1 MRNILFLFGV
11 FYALSAIGAEQGAL
25 TRAAKKSMLT
35 AQTFPATFADLSFV
49 KRLEVLAEGYE
60 PWESEYDD
68 NGRCITNCAY
78 YGITIDEEYA
88 DLKQHTQNVVQEL
101 QNDGYLTTTTTA
113 PETQQTQYAPTT
125 SGAPSTQ
132 QTQYAPTTSGT
143 PSTTGGVIPLRK
155 QGTESAQI
163 PLMEPVRGKPRI
175 SSPFG
180 PRIHPISKKR
190 ALHKGIDLAVPTGTQ
205 IYAPA
210 DGTVVNIWYDKTC
223 GNGLKI
229 AHGMGYE
236 TVYCHLQSV
245 NVTNGAKVQKNS
257 VVALSGNTGGSTGP
271 HLHYAIK
278 KDGKFINPSDL
289 IGR

>member
-1 MRNILFLFGV
+1 MRNILFLIGV

-35 AQTFPATFADLSFV
+35 AQTFPATFADVSFE

-88 DLKQHTQNVVQEL
+88 DLNQHTQNVVQQL
-101 QNDGYLTTTTTA
+101 RNDGYLTTTTTA

-125 SGAPSTQ
+125 PV
-132 QTQYAPTTSGT
+132 T
-143 PSTTGGVIPLRK
+143 PSTTDSGTSVTT
-155 QGTESAQI
+155 QGLESAQI

-210 DGTVVNIWYDKTC
+210 DGTVVNIWYDKSC

-257 VVALSGNTGGSTGP
+257 VIALSGNTGGSTGP

>member
-35 AQTFPATFADLSFV
+35 AQTFPTTFADVSFA
-49 KRLEVLAEGYE
+49 KKIEVLAEGYE

-88 DLKQHTQNVVQEL
+88 DLNQHTQNVVQQL

-125 SGAPSTQ
+125 SGASST
-132 QTQYAPTTSGT
+132 TDSGT
-143 PSTTGGVIPLRK
+143 SVTT
-155 QGTESAQI
+155 QGLESAQI

-210 DGTVVNIWYDKTC
+210 DGTVVNIWYDKSC

>member
-35 AQTFPATFADLSFV
+35 AQTFPATFADVSFA

-88 DLKQHTQNVVQEL
+88 DLNQHTQNVVQQL

-125 SGAPSTQ
+125 SGAL
-132 QTQYAPTTSGT
+132 TTPVT
-143 PSTTGGVIPLRK
+143 PSKTGGVIPLIK
-155 QGTESAQI
+155 QGIESAQI

-210 DGTVVNIWYDKTC
+210 DGTVVNIWYDKSC

>member
-35 AQTFPATFADLSFV
+35 AQTFPKTFADVSFA

-113 PETQQTQYAPTT
+113 PSTQQTQHAPTT
-125 SGAPSTQ
+125 SGAP
-132 QTQYAPTTSGT
+132 TTPVT
-143 PSTTGGVIPLRK
+143 PSTTDSGTSVTT
-155 QGTESAQI
+155 QGLESSQI

-210 DGTVVNIWYDKTC
+210 DGTVVNIWYDKSC

>member
-35 AQTFPATFADLSFV
+35 AQTFPATFADVSFT

-88 DLKQHTQNVVQEL
+88 DLNQHTQNVVQQL

-125 SGAPSTQ
+125 SGAST
-132 QTQYAPTTSGT
+132 TPVT
-143 PSTTGGVIPLRK
+143 PSTTGGVMPLIK
-155 QGTESAQI
+155 QGIESAQI

-175 SSPFG
+175 SSHFG

-210 DGTVVNIWYDKTC
+210 DDTVVNIWYDKSC

-257 VVALSGNTGGSTGP
+257 VIALSGNTGGSTGP

-289 IGR
+289 IRR

>member
-35 AQTFPATFADLSFV
+35 AQTFPTTFADVSFA
-49 KRLEVLAEGYE
+49 KKIEVLAEGYE

-88 DLKQHTQNVVQEL
+88 DLNQHTQNVVQQL

-125 SGAPSTQ
+125 SGAP
-132 QTQYAPTTSGT
+132 TTPVT
-143 PSTTGGVIPLRK
+143 PSTTGGVMPLIK
-155 QGTESAQI
+155 QGIESAQI

-210 DGTVVNIWYDKTC
+210 DGTVVNIWYDKSC

-245 NVTNGAKVQKNS
+245 NVSNGATVKKNS
-257 VVALSGNTGGSTGP
+257 VIALSGNTGGSTGP

-289 IGR
+289 IRR

>member
-35 AQTFPATFADLSFV
+35 AQTFPTTFADVSFA
-49 KRLEVLAEGYE
+49 KKIEVLAEGYE

-125 SGAPSTQ
+125 SGASST
-132 QTQYAPTTSGT
+132 TDSGT
-143 PSTTGGVIPLRK
+143 SVTT
-155 QGTESAQI
+155 QGLESAQI

-210 DGTVVNIWYDKTC
+210 DGTVVNIWYDKSC